1 MSSSNCCLL
10 TWIQLSQEAGKMV
23 WNSHLFKYFPQLVVT
38 HRIKGLNAV
47 NEAKVDI
54 FLGCSCPFY
63 DPANIHNLISGSST
77 LSKPSLYIWKFSVH
91 ILLKSS
97 LKDFEH
103 YLASIWNEH
112 NCMVVLTFFD
122 IALLCDWNENQS
134 LPIFWPLLIFPNL
147 LAYWVWHF
155 DSIPYDKRSY

>member
-1 MSSSNCCLL
+1 
-10 TWIQLSQEAGKMV
+10 MV

-47 NEAKVDI
+47 NEAEVDI
-54 FLGCSCPFY
+54 FLGCSCLFY

-97 LKDFEH
+97 LKDFELYH
-103 YLASIWNEH
+103 ASNIFSINFLPMFQSAKGQMPVSFQGTTNLINCYLKN
-112 NCMVVLTFFD
+112 
-122 IALLCDWNENQS
+122 
-134 LPIFWPLLIFPNL
+134 
-147 LAYWVWHF
+147 
-155 DSIPYDKRSY
+155 